1 MQKSQKLMDRQSS
14 KYGGGGNQK
23 IGVISKKGCKIPLNN
38 SKKFKKT
45 MVSLDIK
52 LVRGKR

>member
-1 MQKSQKLMDRQSS
+1 MDRQSS